1 MRVFQAEEVEIEKE
15 EEGENENDKKET
27 EVITKPTTDLS
38 IIMERI
44 DRLETSMADLI
55 GTIVSDC

>member
-1 MRVFQAEEVEIEKE
+1 MI
-15 EEGENENDKKET
+15 KKET
-27 EVITKPTTDLS
+27 EDITKPTTDLS